1 MAQRTKEEELQRL
14 KRQINEWNEN
24 RLDLFELSLPNEVF
38 ISLLGSLRS
47 GVRYKLNK
55 VELRVP

>member
-14 KRQINEWNEN
+14 KRQIKEWNEN

-38 ISLLGSLRS
+38 ISSPGTLQQEF
-47 GVRYKLNK
+47 VINFQ
-55 VELRVP
+55 VEIRLA

>member
-14 KRQINEWNEN
+14 KRQIKEWNEN

-47 GVRYKLNK
+47 GVRYK